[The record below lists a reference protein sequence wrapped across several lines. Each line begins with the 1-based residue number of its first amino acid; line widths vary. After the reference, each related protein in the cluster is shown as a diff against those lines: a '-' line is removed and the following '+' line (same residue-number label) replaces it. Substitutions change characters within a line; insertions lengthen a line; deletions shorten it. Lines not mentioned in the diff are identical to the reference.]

1 MKGRLFLDVVVRKST
16 AVLELFSSEDETLLV
31 WRDTFFVLN
40 LSLDVL
46 DGIGCFDLKG
56 NRFTG
61 EGFDEDLH
69 TTTEAEDQMK
79 SRFLLDIVIRE
90 SSAVF
95 ELFSGKNKTLLI
107 WRDTLFI
114 LKILLLNMKIVSNLK
129 SNYLV

>member
-1 MKGRLFLDVVVRKST
+1 MKSRLFLNVVVGKSS

-46 DGIGCFDLKG
+46 DGIGCFGLKG
-56 NRFTG
+56 DRFTG

-107 WRDTLFI
+107 WWDTLFI
-114 LKILLLNMKIVSNLK
+114 LKNIVIKHGNCFK
-129 SNYLV
+129 FEI